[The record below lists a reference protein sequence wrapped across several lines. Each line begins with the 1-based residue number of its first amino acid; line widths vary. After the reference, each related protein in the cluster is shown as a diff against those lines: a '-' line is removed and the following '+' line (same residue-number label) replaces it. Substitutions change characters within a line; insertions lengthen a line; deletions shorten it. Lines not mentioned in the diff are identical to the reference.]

1 MVKDK
6 VDLFMA
12 IHASNFQTYDL
23 IIIKEKLEKLDDDKY
38 YLIQSMQ
45 FQKPDT
51 IFLIAI
57 LFGVERFF
65 LNDNANGVLKLLTC
79 YGCFIWWLLDI
90 FSAKERTFKYN
101 FELFNKTLAFT

>member
-1 MVKDK
+1 MQKDK
-6 VDLFMA
+6 VDLFLA
-12 IHASNFQTYDL
+12 LNGNCFQPFNL
-23 IIIKEKLEKLDDDKY
+23 MMVKEKLEKLEDDKF

-65 LNDNANGVLKLLTC
+65 LDDATKGVLKLITC
-79 YGCFIWWLLDI
+79 YGCFVWWLLDI
-90 FSAKERTFKYN
+90 FSAKERACQYN
-101 FELFNKTLAFT
+101 FDLFNRTLSFI